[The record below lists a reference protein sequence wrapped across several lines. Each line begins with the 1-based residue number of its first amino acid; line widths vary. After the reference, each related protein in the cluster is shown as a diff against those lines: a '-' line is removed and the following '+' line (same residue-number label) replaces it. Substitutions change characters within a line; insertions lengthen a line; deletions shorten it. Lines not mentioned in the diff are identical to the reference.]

1 MATLSHALRFA
12 STCLN
17 QAGVASVG
25 LAELSAAAS
34 DDGAACPLM
43 WKALHD
49 LLVASD
55 LRSRVSRRVRP
66 RPSWVA
72 RGEDLRRVWD
82 QLRRQGKVSYPAVV
96 ESCQAMMRALGYR
109 VRPFFAL
116 TAAASS
122 SRHVLVAL
130 GWLMARDGVLARDTD
145 TDIGAAAATRAPP
158 VAQQRGGCEFRET
171 EEVGEVEDCR
181 PGPDAAN
188 CLLWWH
194 GRVDRNMGAWSMA
207 EDAARSM
214 RRRGK
219 ASGKTA
225 AGASGAS
232 VGGRYGGNST
242 DGGAGRSG
250 SRGRSGPAEGSAQQC
265 TDASPSELAACFWA
279 WMEVVLS
286 QCEVDDH
293 LQDEEEKGSLGG
305 TPRSSL
311 EACPVVPVGS
321 SLERSLGGSLG
332 DAFGDRPR
340 PMSLV
345 GLRVRLRDEL
355 HSVEDTPWVGFT
367 MPPLQQPLES
377 GRNVAHG
384 DRGTRESLVATIG
397 ASFAFIV
404 HALLQLMV

>member
-1 MATLSHALRFA
+1 MATVSHALRFA

-34 DDGAACPLM
+34 DDVAACPLM

-145 TDIGAAAATRAPP
+145 TDTGAAAAATGAPP
-158 VAQQRGGCEFRET
+158 VARQHGGCGFRET
-171 EEVGEVEDCR
+171 EEMGEVEDCR

-188 CLLWWH
+188 SLLWWH

-219 ASGKTA
+219 ATGKTA
-225 AGASGAS
+225 AGGS

-242 DGGAGRSG
+242 DGGADRSG
-250 SRGRSGPAEGSAQQC
+250 SRGRGGPVEGGGAQQL

-279 WMEVVLS
+279 WMEVVLY

-305 TPRSSL
+305 TPPSSL
-311 EACPVVPVGS
+311 EACPVIPVGN
-321 SLERSLGGSLG
+321 SLGGSLTRSL
-332 DAFGDRPR
+332 GDRPR
-340 PMSLV
+340 TMSLV
-345 GLRVRLRDEL
+345 GLRVSLRDEL
-355 HSVEDTPWVGFT
+355 QSVEETPWVRFT
-367 MPPLQQPLES
+367 MPPSQQLLES
-377 GRNVAHG
+377 GRDVGHG
-384 DRGTRESLVATIG
+384 DRESGESLLATIG

-404 HALLQLMV
+404 HA